1 MKTIYYR
8 PHMMLERTLVLKSEV
23 LFEGKAD
30 NETYYIVQE
39 DEFSSPQ
46 TVWEADLV
54 NAKSY
59 ELYEKYNDL
68 KGQEEEIKND
78 LVYLQKDLLDECKKD
93 K

>member
-30 NETYYIVQE
+30 TETYYIVQE
-39 DEFSSPQ
+39 SEFSSPQ
-46 TVWEADLV
+46 TVWDVDLV
-54 NAKSY
+54 SAESY
-59 ELYEKYNDL
+59 RLYEKYIAL
-68 KGQEEEIKND
+68 KVQEEEIKND
-78 LVYLQKDLLDECKKD
+78 LVYLKKDLLDECKKD